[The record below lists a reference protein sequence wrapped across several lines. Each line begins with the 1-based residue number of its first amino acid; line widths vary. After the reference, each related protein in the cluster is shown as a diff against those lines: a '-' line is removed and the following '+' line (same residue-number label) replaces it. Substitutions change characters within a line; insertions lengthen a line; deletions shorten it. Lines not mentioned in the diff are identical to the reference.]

1 MHLIFDANFVTT
13 MTVLSSKC
21 AATNTPMFSADL
33 FKAILTVAIPV
44 TLQTIL
50 FSSKGLIDLVMIG
63 QLTEEN
69 IAAMGVA
76 SRALFVATI
85 LLAGVTAG
93 GAMLTAQYFGAN
105 DLKGVTRSTALT
117 WVISSIAALL
127 PLGMFHFYGDTII
140 GLSTNSEPIIALG
153 QQYLKISGWSLFAVA
168 FSASIAAGFRSMH
181 QAALGT
187 WFSGLGI
194 MLNVVFNWIL
204 IFGHLG
210 FPSLGLK
217 GAAIATV
224 LSSLLEVTAI
234 YLFLHVKNHQLGF
247 GRTELKQA
255 LQLKHIRPFLSLS
268 IPTTANFLAWAGG
281 LFTYTAIMGQTGE
294 LGLVAL
300 SVITPIEA
308 FSLSFL
314 TGVANASA
322 VVVGN
327 QLGANRPHLAY
338 AQAKGFSVIAIG
350 VTLCV
355 SIALWF
361 LQSTILDQFTALS
374 EDARQMAE
382 QFYLILCFG
391 ILLRSLPTLMVVG
404 VLRAGGDVKFCLYQD
419 LGTQWLF
426 GIPLAAIGALAFGFS
441 PPIVFAMFF
450 LETLFKWGACL
461 YRFRSQKWMNHLIK
475 EEETK

>member
-1 MHLIFDANFVTT
+1 MTT
-13 MTVLSSKC
+13 NSSSYT
-21 AATNTPMFSADL
+21 APQVSMFSPAL

-63 QLTEEN
+63 QLTEDN
-69 IAAMGVA
+69 IAAIGVA

-85 LLAGVTAG
+85 FLAGVTAG
-93 GAMLTAQYFGAN
+93 GAMLTAQYFGAD

-127 PLGMFHFYGDTII
+127 PLGIFHFYGDVII
-140 GLSTNSEPIIALG
+140 GLSTDSEPIITLG
-153 QQYLKISGWSLFAVA
+153 YQYLQISGWSLFSVA
-168 FSASIAAGFRSMH
+168 FSGSIAAGFRSIH
-181 QAALGT
+181 QAALST

-194 MLNVVFNWIL
+194 ALNIILNWIL
-204 IFGHLG
+204 IFGHFG
-210 FPSLGLK
+210 FPTLGLK

-224 LSSLLEVTAI
+224 LSSLLEVAAI
-234 YLFLHVKNHQLGF
+234 YLFLCVKNHKLRF
-247 GRTELKQA
+247 GAKELKQA
-255 LQLKHIRPFLSLS
+255 LQLKNIRPFLSLS
-268 IPTTANFLAWAGG
+268 IPTTFNFLAWAGG

-314 TGVANASA
+314 TGIANASA

-338 AQAKGFSVIAIG
+338 AQAKGFTVIAIG

-355 SIALWF
+355 SVSLWF

-404 VLRAGGDVKFCLYQD
+404 ILRAGGDVKFCLYQD

-426 GIPLAAIGALAFGFS
+426 GIPLAAIGALVFGFS
-441 PPIVFAMFF
+441 PPVIFAMFF

-461 YRFRSQKWMNHLIK
+461 YRFRSKKWMNHLIK